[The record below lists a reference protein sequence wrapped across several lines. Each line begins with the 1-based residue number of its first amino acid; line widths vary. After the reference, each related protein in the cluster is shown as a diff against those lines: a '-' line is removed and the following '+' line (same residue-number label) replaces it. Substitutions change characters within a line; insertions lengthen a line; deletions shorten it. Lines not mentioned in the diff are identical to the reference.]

1 MTLTQVMRY
10 LENGDASSIT
20 HKQFNRKELDQ
31 YPTYS
36 VCLKGNEI
44 YWAEENLMFE
54 KLGITSSQYVDT
66 LQGHGWRYQYDE
78 ATGFYHKENFNLKNI
93 SMIDLTTGF
102 LKPSDIIVGTE
113 FATQNKNY
121 KSYYGVGT
129 KAGKKLKNIPF
140 DVGYQTPDQICF
152 TRKSKY
158 QDDLIRLYDLLSFN
172 RALLKPGNNLNVKIR
187 IIVHYPGQLIS
198 HLDNPSFR
206 ATFGAYRK
214 NKVLELK
221 ISRVTKLRKRPDSN
235 VPCDPNMDN
244 VDQTFQQY
252 VINHVGCVPIYWSYL
267 PLDAIK
273 KPACRSPEELK
284 NASDLIDNFK
294 TISTKY
300 EPPCIDM
307 TSLVTFTRELD
318 QLPRQFLVKLI
329 YTENF
334 YQEIKNVREFTFE
347 TFWST
352 AGGYLGFFLG
362 YSLLQLPDLLHH
374 FPSVLRK
381 MRLISFLS
389 KCL

>member
-1 MTLTQVMRY
+1 
-10 LENGDASSIT
+10 
-20 HKQFNRKELDQ
+20 
-31 YPTYS
+31 
-36 VCLKGNEI
+36 
-44 YWAEENLMFE
+44 
-54 KLGITSSQYVDT
+54 
-66 LQGHGWRYQYDE
+66 
-78 ATGFYHKENFNLKNI
+78 
-93 SMIDLTTGF
+93 
-102 LKPSDIIVGTE
+102 
-113 FATQNKNY
+113 
-121 KSYYGVGT
+121 
-129 KAGKKLKNIPF
+129 
-140 DVGYQTPDQICF
+140 
-152 TRKSKY
+152 
-158 QDDLIRLYDLLSFN
+158 
-172 RALLKPGNNLNVKIR
+172 
-187 IIVHYPGQLIS
+187 
-198 HLDNPSFR
+198 
-206 ATFGAYRK
+206 
-214 NKVLELK
+214 
-221 ISRVTKLRKRPDSN
+221 
-235 VPCDPNMDN
+235 MDN

-267 PLDAIK
+267 PLDVIE

-374 FPSVLRK
+374 FPSFLRK
-381 MRLISFLS
+381 LRLISFLS
-389 KCL
+389 KCLWKFNILLWKIFFSTITKTFNILLQIIFRILCCADTVLTFMSVCLQKKPNRELGKKQGQ